1 MLAKLKGEMMKKNL
15 ISIFIVPFLG
25 LNLYALNLD
34 EAIEIALKNNNS
46 LKKQNYILEEA
57 QENVVYSKSTYLPT
71 LNLSYEYNAN
81 KENLGEGKDNS
92 KAAAIVS
99 YNLFNGLKDFYG
111 INSAKFLE
119 KNSLFTYEAS
129 KNDLIYSTKIYYIS
143 YLKSLKNIETKQNA
157 YKLLQQQYE
166 DSKNRYDQGLLAKN
180 DLLQVNAQMLQSKQ
194 ALASAEASSRIAKY
208 ELKNILGGKLSID
221 EKVDDLAKKEI
232 LSNKYDLSFLDN
244 RSEIKALKNSIES
257 IVSQKKANNGNYMP
271 NVNLNLSYIKL
282 GEDSSLNVNEPAIDE
297 QQTATVTLNWN
308 LYNAGRDYS
317 QDIIFQKRILQYKE
331 ELEALKL
338 SVQLQ
343 YEKAI
348 EEFDVSKLNYET
360 AKVSLAQSEENYKI
374 VYNRFKEG
382 LSTTTDLI
390 NANYLLTSAKQS
402 FDSAYYDRFLAK
414 AALDRVF
421 EK

>member
-1 MLAKLKGEMMKKNL
+1 M
-15 ISIFIVPFLG
+15 
-25 LNLYALNLD
+25 
-34 EAIEIALKNNNS
+34 
-46 LKKQNYILEEA
+46 
-57 QENVVYSKSTYLPT
+57 
-71 LNLSYEYNAN
+71 
-81 KENLGEGKDNS
+81 
-92 KAAAIVS
+92 
-99 YNLFNGLKDFYG
+99 
-111 INSAKFLE
+111 
-119 KNSLFTYEAS
+119 
-129 KNDLIYSTKIYYIS
+129 
-143 YLKSLKNIETKQNA
+143 
-157 YKLLQQQYE
+157 
-166 DSKNRYDQGLLAKN
+166 
-180 DLLQVNAQMLQSKQ
+180 
-194 ALASAEASSRIAKY
+194 
-208 ELKNILGGKLSID
+208 
-221 EKVDDLAKKEI
+221 
-232 LSNKYDLSFLDN
+232 
-244 RSEIKALKNSIES
+244 KALKNSIES

-282 GEDSSLNVNEPAIDE
+282 GEDASLNVNEPAIDE

-338 SVQLQ
+338 SIQLQ

-374 VYNRFKEG
+374 VNNRFKEG

-402 FDSAYYDRFLAK
+402 FDNAYYDRFLAK